1 MNQVNMTGKEI
12 EGKALAD
19 LAIGT
24 MRWDGADTVKSI
36 IDACVERGVVYLDT
50 SSCYCYKDEQENSEA
65 WVGKAIENIRDKVI
79 LSAKCSP
86 GNGGID
92 IGEFSERGFS
102 VQTESNLRRMMEDQ
116 LRRLRTDHFD
126 CYAMWSVTSDKVYES
141 AFKKGGW
148 LEGAIKAKEE
158 GLFKHLGITGHPDNK
173 LLKRWVD
180 EGIFEVITVPFNI
193 MDHSRL
199 EGIQYALSKG
209 ITVLAMNPLAGG
221 LLGGGSEIIRQ
232 RFADEGISCP
242 AELAF
247 KYVEAHGLVSLCG
260 FTDLAQVEENIGYLS
275 GEKWTEEQADAAA
288 NTILEMTGQTEHL
301 CTGCG
306 YCKPCPQGINIPE
319 VLRMR
324 NYHYLLGLETATR
337 DLKNRGSWDDGFKL
351 DRCTQCKKC
360 SSKCPNKLPTHELI
374 NDAKRLAEEA

>member
-1 MNQVNMTGKEI
+1 MAIKMMGKQVNGKE
-12 EGKALAD
+12 LAN

-24 MRWDGADTVKSI
+24 MRWNGAETVKSI
-36 IDACVERGVVYLDT
+36 IDECVKENVLFLDT
-50 SSCYCYKDEQENSEA
+50 SPCYCYSSEEENSEV

-79 LSAKCSP
+79 LSSKCSP

-116 LRRLRTDHFD
+116 MRRMRTDYFD
-126 CYAMWSVTSDKVYES
+126 IYSMWSVTSDKVYDS

-148 LEGAIKAKEE
+148 FEGAMKAKEE

-173 LLKRWVD
+173 LMKRWVD
-180 EGIFEVITVPFNI
+180 DGIFDFMTVPFNI
-193 MDHSRL
+193 LDNSRL

-209 ITVLAMNPLAGG
+209 ITVIAMNPLAGG
-221 LLGGGSEIIRQ
+221 LLGGGSEKIAQ
-232 RFADEGISCP
+232 RFKDTGISNP
-242 AELAF
+242 AELSF
-247 KYVEAHGLVSLCG
+247 KYVEAFGLISLCG
-260 FTDLAQVEENIGYLS
+260 FTELSQVQENIGYLS
-275 GEKWTEEQADAAA
+275 GEKWSEEQAIEAA
-288 NTILEMTGQTEHL
+288 NTILEMTGKTEHL

-337 DLKNRGSWDDGFKL
+337 DLKNRGGWDNGFKL
-351 DRCTQCKKC
+351 ENCTQCKACDK
-360 SSKCPNKLPTHELI
+360 KCPNKLPTHELI
-374 NDAKRLAEEA
+374 QDALKLSKE